1 MNNVKKV
8 GNNFKLFI
16 VNINDT
22 DYLSTQYN
30 RIVGEVNKDHI
41 GNTNRFIKGVL
52 DIDTERLM
60 KEIKREASEEGDE

>member
-1 MNNVKKV
+1 MKEV

-16 VNINDT
+16 VNINGT
-22 DYLSTQYN
+22 DYLSTQFN

-52 DIDTERLM
+52 DINTERLM
-60 KEIKREASEEGDE
+60 KEIKRETSEEGE

>member
-1 MNNVKKV
+1 MKQV

-16 VNINDT
+16 VNINGT
-22 DYLSTQYN
+22 DYLSTQFN

-52 DIDTERLM
+52 DINTERLM
-60 KEIKREASEEGDE
+60 KEIKRETSEEGEE